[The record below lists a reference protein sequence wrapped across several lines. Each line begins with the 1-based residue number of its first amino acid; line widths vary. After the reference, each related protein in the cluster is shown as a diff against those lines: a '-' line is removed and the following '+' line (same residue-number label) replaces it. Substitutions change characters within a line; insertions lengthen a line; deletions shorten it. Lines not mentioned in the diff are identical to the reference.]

1 MICHEPPCGM
11 GQEEHAGHPGK
22 GHPGGQP
29 GHPGGMPAGPR
40 TLEDGSP
47 VCRLIAWEVT
57 RSCNLACKHC
67 RAEAHPEP
75 YPGELSTEEA

>member
-1 MICHEPPCGM
+1 M
-11 GQEEHAGHPGK
+11 GREESQPGT
-22 GHPGGQP
+22 GHPGGRT

-47 VCRLIAWEVT
+47 LCRLIAWEVT

-67 RAEAHPEP
+67 RA
-75 YPGELSTEEA
+75 